1 MSQKPENFKIS
12 KFWRLFQNF
21 KICEASLP
29 AQPAS
34 PASQPSPASSKPRQ
48 PTRQLASYNF
58 EIV

>member
-34 PASQPSPASSKPRQ
+34 PASPAQPAASPGNQQGS
-48 PTRQLASYNF
+48 
-58 EIV
+58 